1 MRDRNRLMAAA
12 IVLLALVLTG
22 CADREENQA
31 KQEQQEQQDQKQQ
44 EQEQQKQAENQ
55 PRMEGNITSD
65 IPAEKFIRKAAEQKV
80 DHVHGIGYP
89 GNDEGL
95 YVASHNGLKMFIK
108 GDWLETAGQNHE
120 YMGFQATQD
129 GFFASGHP
137 EKGSNLKDPLGLI
150 KSTDKGRTLEKIAFY
165 GESDFH
171 FLSAGY
177 HNSSLYLIN
186 EEPSSSMERGVYLSR
201 DHGGSWEQIDMAGM
215 EAKTLGMIAV
225 HPENGGIFAMATREG
240 VFITDDFGKNMKKAG
255 DFEMVTAAAF
265 SKESLLISPVQ
276 DQKIKMFK
284 LDLQQEGAAE
294 ELPIPHLKEDNPITY
309 IAADPRQD
317 GRIAFITI
325 LNDLYESEDGGQTWK
340 RLLVNGKI
348 EK

>member
-1 MRDRNRLMAAA
+1 MRYRNRLLAAA
-12 IVLLALVLTG
+12 FVFTALVLTG
-22 CADREENQA
+22 CSDQEENQVNQV
-31 KQEQQEQQDQKQQ
+31 KQKQKEQQEQV
-44 EQEQQKQAENQ
+44 ENQ
-55 PRMEGNITSD
+55 PSTEGNITSD
-65 IPAEKFIRKAAEQKV
+65 IPAEKFVRKAAEQKI

-89 GNDEGL
+89 GNDVGL

-108 GDWLETAGQNHE
+108 GEWLENGGQNHD

-137 EKGSNLKDPLGLI
+137 EKGAGLKDPLGLI

-186 EEPSSSMERGVYLSR
+186 EEPNSSMERGVYLSR
-201 DHGGSWEQIDMAGM
+201 DHAGSWEQIDMTGL

-225 HPENGGIFAMATREG
+225 HPENGGVFAMATKEG
-240 VFITDDFGKNMKKAG
+240 VFLTDDFGKNMKKAG

-265 SKESLLISPVQ
+265 SKKSLFISPVQ
-276 DQKIKMFK
+276 DLRIKMYK
-284 LDLQQEGAAE
+284 LDPKREGASE
-294 ELPIPHLKEDNPITY
+294 ELPIPHLKDDNPITY
-309 IAADPRQD
+309 IAADPRQE

-348 EK
+348 EQ